1 MEIRLTIEA
10 QDDLAYW
17 KKTKNNVILKRIVKL
32 LESIQ
37 ETPFHGIGKP
47 EALKHNLSGFWSRR
61 IDSEHR
67 IIYEVEGDIIWVHS
81 LKNHY

>member
-1 MEIRLTIEA
+1 MEIRLTIEG

-17 KKTKNNVILKRIVKL
+17 KKNKNIIVLKRIAKL
-32 LESIQ
+32 LESIK

-67 IIYEVEGDIIWVHS
+67 VLYEVEAEIIWIHS
-81 LKNHY
+81 LKGHY